1 MAAGERQNM
10 MLAKTGGPCACQGQI
25 FGIIGGNL
33 LIGYAMRIA
42 VYKDSLSTGRGADR
56 AVRNFA
62 AGLSE
67 RGHEV
72 SLMEKG
78 EFLARMSES
87 GTGDAGRFDVIVA
100 TGSNEIV
107 DIDAMGYLDRPGRA
121 KVVLQLHLAPRG
133 FFKWRHPL
141 RNRRIRMAFNRADA
155 VQVLCRSYVEEFGRI
170 APRPPVAV
178 IGNYTEMS
186 PPAGEPSPS
195 IGRRRPPTILYPAAA
210 LNRVKNQKLLI
221 EAFALLAD
229 DFPEWRVRL
238 LGKDTTPYAK
248 MCRRLATKRGLD
260 GRVDFAGFTNDLAG
274 EYSKASFIAF
284 PSVLEGFPLAV
295 LEAAQFS
302 LATVAQRSLPGIDDI
317 VTKDAGIVTA
327 PSVASYAEGLR
338 RMMSDPALCAD
349 MGDMARLR
357 CAECYSRGKILDQ
370 WEALLESVVK

>member
-1 MAAGERQNM
+1 
-10 MLAKTGGPCACQGQI
+10 
-25 FGIIGGNL
+25 
-33 LIGYAMRIA
+33 MRIA

-56 AVRNFA
+56 AVRNLA

-87 GTGDAGRFDVIVA
+87 GMDEAGQFDVIVA
-100 TGSNEIV
+100 AGSNEIV
-107 DIDAMGYLDRPGRA
+107 DIDAMGYFDRSRRA

-133 FFKWRHPL
+133 FFKWRHPF
-141 RNRRIRMAFNRADA
+141 RNRRIRRAFNRADA
-155 VQVLCRSYVEEFGRI
+155 VQVLCNSYVEEFGMI

-178 IGNYTEMS
+178 IGNYTEMRLPTGC
-186 PPAGEPSPS
+186 PPFAV
-195 IGRRRPPTILYPAAA
+195 GRQRAPIILYPAAA
-210 LNRVKNQKLLI
+210 LNKIKNQKLLI

-248 MCRRLATKRGLD
+248 MCRRLVTKKGLD
-260 GRVDFAGFTNDLAG
+260 RRVDFAGFTNDLAG

-317 VTKDAGIVTA
+317 ITVDAGVVTA

-349 MGDMARLR
+349 MGGMAFLH
-357 CAECYSRGKILDQ
+357 CAECFSRGKILDQ
-370 WEALLESVVK
+370 WETLLESVVK

>member
-1 MAAGERQNM
+1 MFAGTEMTCVDLDR
-10 MLAKTGGPCACQGQI
+10 I
-25 FGIIGGNL
+25 FGIIGANL
-33 LIGYAMRIA
+33 LIGHAMRIA
-42 VYKDSLSTGRGADR
+42 VYKDNLSTGRGADR

-87 GTGDAGRFDVIVA
+87 GTDGAGRFDVIVA
-100 TGSNEIV
+100 AGSNEIV
-107 DIDAMGYLDRPGRA
+107 DIDAMGYFDRSRRA

-141 RNRRIRMAFNRADA
+141 RNRKIRRAFNRADA
-155 VQVLCRSYVEEFGRI
+155 VQVLCRSYVEEFGMI
-170 APRPPVAV
+170 APRPPVVV
-178 IGNYTEMS
+178 IGNYTEME
-186 PPAGEPSPS
+186 PPAGCQPSPV
-195 IGRRRPPTILYPAAA
+195 GRQRPQTILYPAAA
-210 LNRVKNQKLLI
+210 LNRIKNQRLLI

-248 MCRRLATKRGLD
+248 KCRSLAAKRGLD
-260 GRVDFAGFTNDLAG
+260 GRVDFAGFTNDLAD

-317 VTKDAGIVTA
+317 VTEDAGIVTA

-349 MGDMARLR
+349 MGDRARLH
-357 CAECYSRGKILDQ
+357 CAECFSRGKILDQ